1 MIRVLLVDDQSIVRE
16 GLSSLLKTHSD
27 LEIVGEAENGKVAV
41 EKVFALKPDV
51 VLMDIR
57 MPIMDGIAAI
67 RLLAQKA
74 PEVKILVLTT
84 FDDDHYVAQAM
95 TWGAQGYLLKDT
107 PSAELAQ
114 AIRSV
119 NQGYTQLGPGLF
131 AKTMNSQHMTS
142 QHMTSQNMAVQ
153 HAVKID
159 SDSNLTSTIPPELAK
174 LTAREKEVLQL
185 IATGYSNREIATEL
199 YITERT
205 VKNHVNSILRSL
217 NLRDRTQAAIFAHKF
232 PQSN

>member
-16 GLSSLLKTHSD
+16 GLSSLLQTHAD
-27 LEIVGEAENGKVAV
+27 LEIVGEAENGKIAV
-41 EKVFALKPDV
+41 ERSLVLKPDV

-67 RLLAQKA
+67 RLISQSA
-74 PEVKILVLTT
+74 PEIKILVLTT
-84 FDDDHYVAQAM
+84 FDDDQYVSQAM
-95 TWGAQGYLLKDT
+95 AYGAQGYLLKDT

-131 AKTMNSQHMTS
+131 AKTMNNHQAATS
-142 QHMTSQNMAVQ
+142 KSVLP
-153 HAVKID
+153 V
-159 SDSNLTSTIPPELAK
+159 TIPPELAQ

-185 IATGYSNREIATEL
+185 IAQGYSNREIATEL

-217 NLRDRTQAAIFAHKF
+217 NLRDRTQVAIFAHKHLI
-232 PQSN
+232 

>member
-16 GLSSLLKTHSD
+16 GLSSLLQTQAD

-41 EKVFALKPDV
+41 ERSLVLKPDV
-51 VLMDIR
+51 ILMDIR

-67 RLLAQKA
+67 RTLSEQA
-74 PEVKILVLTT
+74 PEIKILVLTT
-84 FDDDHYVAQAM
+84 FDDDQYVTQAM
-95 TWGAQGYLLKDT
+95 AYGAHGYLLKDT

-114 AIRSV
+114 AIRSI

-131 AKTMNSQHMTS
+131 SKAITPHNTKHKVFDSQINS
-142 QHMTSQNMAVQ
+142 
-153 HAVKID
+153 
-159 SDSNLTSTIPPELAK
+159 STPPELAE
-174 LTAREKEVLQL
+174 LTTREKEVLQL
-185 IATGYSNREIATEL
+185 IAIGYSNREIAAEL

-217 NLRDRTQAAIFAHKF
+217 NLRDRTQAAILANKHL
-232 PQSN
+232 